1 MAEEH
6 HMNKGP
12 AVSPQGQGDGEQN
25 KRQQTGSSSSGSG
38 GNLQSSG
45 SSRRTKAGRRAAGE
59 SGQVWD
65 EATAGIRS
73 LKENTDDYVRKNPTK
88 AVFTA
93 LAIGFVFGL
102 MRHR

>member
-12 AVSPQGQGDGEQN
+12 AVSPQEGGQGEQN
-25 KRQQTGSSSSGSG
+25 KRQQTGSGSSGSG

-45 SSRRTKAGRRAAGE
+45 TSKRTKATRSAAGE
-59 SGQVWD
+59 GGQIWD
-65 EATAGIRS
+65 EATAGIRT

-88 AVFTA
+88 AVLTA
-93 LAIGFVFGL
+93 LAIGFVLSL
-102 MRHR
+102 MRRH

>member
-12 AVSPQGQGDGEQN
+12 AVSPQGEGDGEKN
-25 KRQQTGSSSSGSG
+25 RRQQSGSSSSG
-38 GNLQSSG
+38 LQSSG
-45 SSRRTKAGRRAAGE
+45 TARRTKTGRRAAGE
-59 SGQVWD
+59 TAQVWD

-73 LKENTDDYVRKNPTK
+73 LKENTDEYVRKNPTK

>member
-1 MAEEH
+1 MAEQN

-12 AVSPQGQGDGEQN
+12 AVSPQGEGDGEQN
-25 KRQQTGSSSSGSG
+25 RRQQTGSSGSG
-38 GNLQSSG
+38 GKLQSSG
-45 SSRRTKAGRRAAGE
+45 TSRGTKTATRAAGE
-59 SGQVWD
+59 SAQVWD

-73 LKENTDDYVRKNPTK
+73 LKENTDEYVRKNPTK

>member
-12 AVSPQGQGDGEQN
+12 AVSPQREGDGEQN
-25 KRQQTGSSSSGSG
+25 RRQQTGSSSSASG

-45 SSRRTKAGRRAAGE
+45 TSRRTKSGRRAAGE
-59 SGQVWD
+59 SAQVWD

-73 LKENTDDYVRKNPTK
+73 LKENTDEYVRKNPTK

>member
-12 AVSPQGQGDGEQN
+12 AVSPQGEGDGEKN
-25 KRQQTGSSSSGSG
+25 RRQQSGSSSSG
-38 GNLQSSG
+38 LPSSG
-45 SSRRTKAGRRAAGE
+45 ASRRTKTGRRAAGE
-59 SGQVWD
+59 TAQVWD

>member
-12 AVSPQGQGDGEQN
+12 AVSPQGEGDGGQN

-45 SSRRTKAGRRAAGE
+45 TSRRTKSGKRPAGE
-59 SGQVWD
+59 SAQVWD

>member
-12 AVSPQGQGDGEQN
+12 AVSPQGEGDGEKN
-25 KRQQTGSSSSGSG
+25 RRQQSGSSSSS
-38 GNLQSSG
+38 LQSSG
-45 SSRRTKAGRRAAGE
+45 TSRRTKTGRRAAGE
-59 SGQVWD
+59 TAQVWD

-73 LKENTDDYVRKNPTK
+73 LKENTDEYVRKNPTK